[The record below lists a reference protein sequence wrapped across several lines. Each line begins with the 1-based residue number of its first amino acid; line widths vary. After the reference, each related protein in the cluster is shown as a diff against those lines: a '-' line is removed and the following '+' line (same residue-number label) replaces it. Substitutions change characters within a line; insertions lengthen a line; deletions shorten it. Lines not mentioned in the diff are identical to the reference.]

1 MLVKYSYRA
10 AQIEARELQG
20 IISDGRA
27 TNYSEAEAI
36 LEKNYVQF
44 GKMGLPGVNMQT
56 QYSSRYLEGTAGYPD
71 LGDDIRIAGNPNL
84 DYHSLK
90 IHEEDI
96 PLFAQRIVDYRR
108 SVGAM
113 V

>member
-20 IISDGRA
+20 MVSDGTA
-27 TNYSEAEAI
+27 NDYTQAETI
-36 LEKNYVQF
+36 LEEKYVQF
-44 GKMGLPGVNMQT
+44 GKIGSAGVNMQT
-56 QYSSRYLEGTAGYPD
+56 QYSSRYLEGTAGCPD

-96 PLFAQRIVDYRR
+96 PLFGQRVIEHLK
-108 SVGAM
+108 SVGAII
-113 V
+113 